1 MSIPDSESKRK
12 WVREHTTMVS
22 IRLNHNTDKD
32 IIEKLEDVP
41 SRAGYV
47 KEVIRADIAKT
58 QNMKK

>member
-1 MSIPDSESKRK
+1 
-12 WVREHTTMVS
+12 MVS